1 MSQDPLL
8 EVEHLTTIV
17 HADGGKVHAVDDV
30 SFSIGRN
37 ETFALVGESG
47 CGKSLTALSL
57 MRLLP
62 DAAEIRSGS
71 VRVDGE
77 DWLSMPELRL
87 RDRRGGTVGMIFQ
100 EPMTSLNPV
109 MTVGRQIGEA
119 LVRHTDLRGKAMRE
133 RTLDLLAQVGIA
145 DRQRRYGDYPFQL
158 SGGQKQRVMIAMALA
173 ARPQILI
180 ADEPTTALDV
190 TIQAQILELMRGLQ
204 RDQRMS
210 VLLITH
216 DLAVVSEMAHQVAVM
231 YAGHLVERAPRDA
244 FFAHPAHPYSQ
255 KLFAALPGRSRRAGR
270 LSVIKGAVPPLNGR
284 FTGCR
289 FAGRCESAAPIC
301 TQTAPPWTRLE
312 EGHQVRCHFAHEIQ
326 ARWGKGEAGVPV
338 TGEKATDHPTQAS
351 ARPQPS
357 ELLTVSDLKV
367 HFPIYKGFLKR
378 AQGYVKAVDGVS
390 FQIQSGRTLALVG
403 ESGCGKTTVGKAI
416 LRLIRATSGEVRFQG
431 TSILRL
437 PEARLRP
444 LRTDLQIIFQDPY
457 ASLDPRM
464 TVGSIVEEGIAAL
477 RSELGRSQR
486 AQAVERIL
494 DQVGLPPASEG
505 RYPHEF
511 SGGQRQRVA
520 IARAL
525 AVAPR
530 LIVCDEPT
538 SALDVS
544 VQAQIL
550 NLLKK
555 LQDDLGLAY
564 LFITHNLAVVASLAH
579 EVAVMYLGR
588 IVEAGSAEEV
598 LDSPRHPY
606 TQSLLASAPVIERV
620 RTARSPSAQGEM
632 PSAIEPP
639 PGCHFAPRCAHAM
652 PVCRERYPGVTP
664 LHADHSVRCHL
675 WPAASS
681 SPNPA

>member
-1 MSQDPLL
+1 MSEERLL

-17 HADGGKVHAVDDV
+17 HADGAKVHAVDDV

-62 DAAEIRSGS
+62 EAAEIRSGS

-77 DWLSMPELRL
+77 EWLSMPELRL
-87 RDRRGGTVGMIFQ
+87 RDHRGGTVGMIFQ

-119 LVRHTDLRGKAMRE
+119 LLRHTDLRGKAVRK
-133 RTLDLLAQVGIA
+133 RVLDLLAQVGIA
-145 DRQRRYGDYPFQL
+145 DRERRYGDYPFQL

-173 ARPQILI
+173 ARPRILI

-204 RDQRMS
+204 RERQMS

-231 YAGHLVERAPRDA
+231 YAGQLVERAPRDA
-244 FFAHPAHPYSQ
+244 FFARPAHPYSQ
-255 KLFAALPGRSRRAGR
+255 SLFAALPGRNRRAGT
-270 LSVIKGAVPPLNGR
+270 LSVIKGTVPPLDGA
-284 FTGCR
+284 FAGCR
-289 FAGRCESAAPIC
+289 FAALGEAAAPVC
-301 TQTAPPWTRLE
+301 AQDSPPWTRVE
-312 EGHQVRCHFAHEIQ
+312 EGHEVRCHFARETQ
-326 ARWGKGEAGVPV
+326 ARWENGKARVSVAAGAAGLP
-338 TGEKATDHPTQAS
+338 AQSA

-367 HFPIYKGFLKR
+367 HFPIRKGFLKR

-390 FQIQSGRTLALVG
+390 FQIRSGRTLALVG
-403 ESGCGKTTVGKAI
+403 ESGCGKTTVGKAV
-416 LRLIRATSGEVRFQG
+416 LQLIRATSGEVRFQG
-431 TSILRL
+431 VPITRL

-444 LRTDLQIIFQDPY
+444 LRSDLQIIFQDPY

-477 RSELGRSQR
+477 RTELSRGQR
-486 AQAVERIL
+486 AQAMERIL
-494 DQVGLPPASEG
+494 GQVGLPPASEA

-525 AVAPR
+525 AVGPR

-544 VQAQIL
+544 VQAQVL
-550 NLLKK
+550 NLLKR
-555 LQDDLGLAY
+555 LQDELGLAY

-588 IVEAGSAEEV
+588 IVEQGDAEEV

-606 TQSLLASAPVIERV
+606 TQSLLGSAPVIERV
-620 RTARSPSAQGEM
+620 RTARPPPTQGEM

-652 PVCRERYPGVTP
+652 PLCRERYPGVTRI
-664 LHADHSVRCHL
+664 HAHHSVRCHL

-681 SPNPA
+681 LPDST